1 MIFKE
6 PVQISVGYK
15 KIYRYLLQAVDIHKM
30 SAAFFIAQKGFLR
43 FV

>member
-1 MIFKE
+1 MFNISMIKATNF
-6 PVQISVGYK
+6 
-15 KIYRYLLQAVDIHKM
+15 LLVAQAVDIHKM